1 MQNGIQLEVI
11 SNQIGIQLYTADFLN
26 ALQTSCDDGIES
38 CVQKYGKHAGFC
50 LMPDTFPD
58 ALTHVSLMYYINGS
72 KGNINSLYNNLI
84 YF

>member
-26 ALQTSCDDGIES
+26 AIQTNCDGIQS
-38 CVQKYGKHAGFC
+38 CSQKYGKHAGFC

-58 ALTHVSLMYYINGS
+58 ALTHVSL
-72 KGNINSLYNNLI
+72 
-84 YF
+84 